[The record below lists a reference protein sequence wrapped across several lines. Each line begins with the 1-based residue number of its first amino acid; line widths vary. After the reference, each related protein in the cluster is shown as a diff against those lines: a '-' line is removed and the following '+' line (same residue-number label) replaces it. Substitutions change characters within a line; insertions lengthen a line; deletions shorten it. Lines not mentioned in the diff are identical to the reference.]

1 MCKKLVIDTNVFIS
15 TLISSTGASR
25 AVLRAW
31 LQGKYQPLMGTALFL
46 EYESILSRSEVMARC
61 RLPKADIE
69 ALLAALMSVSEW
81 VRVYYLWRPN
91 LNDEADNHLIELAIA
106 GNAEAIV
113 TQNVKD
119 FQRAELLFP
128 QLSILS
134 PEVLIAE

>member
-15 TLISSTGASR
+15 ALISSTGASR
-25 AVLRAW
+25 AVLRAC

-46 EYESILSRSEVMARC
+46 EYESILSRSEVMVRC